1 MHCFRAR
8 PGLLLLLHFLSH
20 VPLDLEIIPVT
31 LLLSCVLRKGRGY
44 VLPVPLYPQD
54 PAQSLA
60 RVGTLDNS
68 GHQLDENL
76 AAVSVL
82 RTSLDSR
89 LGDKKTLSVL
99 RSDTYADDS
108 VG

>member
-1 MHCFRAR
+1 MSS
-8 PGLLLLLHFLSH
+8 LS
-20 VPLDLEIIPVT
+20 
-31 LLLSCVLRKGRGY
+31 
-44 VLPVPLYPQD
+44 PLYPQD

-60 RVGTLDNS
+60 HVGTLDNS
-68 GHQLDENL
+68 GHQLDDNL
-76 AAVSVL
+76 TAVSVL

-89 LGDKKTLSVL
+89 LGDNKVLSVL